1 MAAINLCLV
10 FKLMSKT
17 LPGED
22 QQHKI
27 SRRRK
32 SRSSKRKAG
41 DHHYATLFLLPAEY
55 QVYVI
60 HALNQHEHGQVD
72 PSEMMTMID
81 MLRNTGFSE
90 LSGDWVDATDRRPG
104 KYFLVLTPD
113 RDWNIPEVAV
123 MNRFRDHPY
132 LMGHV
137 GAINMHGIA
146 HSLLVERWEDLKC
159 LLVNKRMNIQLNVG
173 SNNLDINDG
182 DRIPG
187 MNIARSHQL
196 PKKIEPG
203 LDGQKNMEDT
213 VIGKQVHVTAIFDYV
228 MDYFGRERIVSTCEW
243 RRIPFSYT
251 EMTRRNLNPDW
262 WRTDC
267 VAWLY
272 SGPLMTPVHGVMT
285 AKCNFHF
292 DKNNDNRA
300 EHGADVNACYSQLV
314 PMAFPNVPSPVW
326 GRCCFNQF
334 NKRCN
339 GDVMDKIQGTKKLV
353 QKVREFMAFAGMTA
367 ESSKAIDWQQKMKD
381 VRRVAREQ
389 GGGCA
394 VLPAHANKDCHYS
407 WFTHV
412 ILSEVVPIYGWNEY
426 VIVELL
432 FCMSFTPS
440 SYGWRQGVR
449 YALNARNNGR
459 NLWENFVREMVFRHE
474 SVAHHFGRRGRH
486 QVSSRGTID
495 RWQGYSSVYNLMWLF
510 RRAGYDDCDSRAL
523 YEDVAS
529 HVFHGRR
536 GRMRG
541 VHGVQEL
548 TGHDI
553 INVAT
558 HVGAVTNTTHIGR
571 VGIARGTETARRL
584 ERFGIITDAHRR
596 EVIIVLSRELQIDD
610 YQIVENI
617 VCETLRWMEGDQT
630 GKFVGVDT
638 IAVDQPL
645 YTFVGGVLHVIGA
658 NGCAGQLDFEKF
670 KREHPAKE
678 YNPQFEWWGMNIDF
692 PRWTLGDDCALVLST
707 KSKVLMEYRTPDPSM
722 A

>member
-1 MAAINLCLV
+1 MNLCLV
-10 FKLMSKT
+10 FKLMTAGLADRDRRKS
-17 LPGED
+17 
-22 QQHKI
+22 

-32 SRSSKRKAG
+32 SGALKKDDS
-41 DHHYATLFLLPAEY
+41 DQHYATLFLLPAEH
-55 QVYVI
+55 QVYII

-72 PSEMMTMID
+72 SLEMMTMID
-81 MLRNTGFSE
+81 MLRKAGFSE
-90 LSGDWVDATDRRPG
+90 LSGDFVDATDRRPNR
-104 KYFLVLTPD
+104 YFLVLTPD

-123 MNRFRDHPY
+123 MNRFCDHPQ
-132 LMGHV
+132 LMGIV
-137 GAINMHGIA
+137 REMNMPSIA
-146 HSLLVERWEDLKC
+146 HHLLVQRWEDLKC
-159 LLVNKRMNIQLNVG
+159 LLVNKRMNIQLNIG
-173 SNNLDINDG
+173 SNNLDITDG

-187 MNIARSHQL
+187 MNVARSHQL

-213 VIGKQVHVTAIFDYV
+213 VIGKQVFVTAIFDYV
-228 MDYFGRERIVSTCEW
+228 TDYFGRQRISSCEW
-243 RRIPFSYT
+243 RRFPFSYT
-251 EMTRRNLNPDW
+251 EMTRRNLSPEW

-272 SGPLMTPVHGVMT
+272 SGPLMTPVHGMMT

-300 EHGADVNACYSQLV
+300 GHGADVNACYAQLV
-314 PMAFPNVPSPVW
+314 PMVFPNRPSPVW

-339 GDVMDKIQGTKKLV
+339 GDVLDKIQGTKKLV
-353 QKVREFMAFAGMTA
+353 QKVREYMAFAGVTA
-367 ESSKAIDWQQKMKD
+367 ASSKNIDWKQKMEE
-381 VRRVAREQ
+381 VRRVARDQ

-412 ILSEVVPIYGWNEY
+412 ILTKVVPIYGWNEY

-440 SYGWRQGVR
+440 SYGWRQGVQ
-449 YALNARNNGR
+449 YALNARHNRR
-459 NLWENFVREMVFRHE
+459 NLWENFIREMVFRHG
-474 SVAHHFGRRGRH
+474 SVAHHFGRRARH

-495 RWQGYSSVYNLMWLF
+495 RWQGYGSMYNLLWLM
-510 RRAGYDDCDSRAL
+510 RRAGYEDCDSRAL
-523 YEDVAS
+523 YEDTAS

-541 VHGVQEL
+541 VHGVQQL
-548 TGHDI
+548 TAHDI

-558 HVGAVTNTTHIGR
+558 HVGSVTNTSHIGR

-584 ERFGIITDAHRR
+584 ARFGIVTDAHLR
-596 EVIIVLSRELQIDD
+596 EVIVILSKELQIDD

-617 VCETLRWMEGDQT
+617 VCETLRWVEGDET

-645 YTFVGGVLHVIGA
+645 YTFVGKVLHVVGA
-658 NGCAGQLDFEKF
+658 DGHTEELDLDKF
-670 KREHPAKE
+670 KQQHPAKE
-678 YNPQFEWWGMNIDF
+678 YKPCIEWWGMNIDF
-692 PRWTLGDDCALVLST
+692 PHWTLGDNYALVLST
-707 KSKVLMEYRTPDPSM
+707 KSKVLAEYVESQQG
-722 A
+722 AK